1 MHHKTMPYRIF
12 TVINTCFLIFLA
24 VMCIVPLIHV
34 LAVSF
39 SSKSAADANLVG
51 LWPQQFTLEAYK
63 KTIDNPLFLHSI
75 WVSVKRTILGTALTL
90 LVTFLAAYPLSKETS
105 VFRSRNIYSWLFV
118 FSMVFTGGLVPFY
131 IVIQKLGLID
141 SFWVL
146 VLPSAVNTF
155 LIILMLNFFRG
166 IPKELEEASLI
177 DGAGHFTTLFRIFL
191 PISLPSI
198 ATIGLFSMVYH
209 WNSWF
214 DGLLYLNNNS
224 QFPLATFLQTVIIQ
238 RDMSSMSMSPKEMEL
253 LSQTTVNAAQIFIGA
268 APILI
273 VYPFLQKYFVK
284 GMTLGSVKE

>member
-1 MHHKTMPYRIF
+1 MYYKTTGYRIF
-12 TVINTCFLIFLA
+12 NVFNIALLILLA

-39 SSKSAADANLVG
+39 SSKAAADANLVG
-51 LWPQQFTLEAYK
+51 LWPIQFSVEAYK
-63 KTIDNPLFLHSI
+63 KTMFNPVFLHSI
-75 WVSVKRTILGTALTL
+75 WISVLRTVIGTAITL
-90 LVTFLAAYPLSKETS
+90 FLTFLAAYPLSKEES
-105 VFRSRNIYSWLFV
+105 VFKGRTIYSWLFV

-146 VLPSAVNTF
+146 VLPGAVNTF
-155 LIILMLNFFRG
+155 LVILMMNFFRG
-166 IPKELEEASLI
+166 IPKELEEAAFM
-177 DGAGHFTTLFRIFL
+177 DGAGPFRTLFTMYL
-191 PISLPSI
+191 PISMPSI
-198 ATIGLFSMVYH
+198 ATITLFSMVFH

-214 DGLLYLNNNS
+214 DGLLYLNNSN

-238 RDMSSMSMSPKEMEL
+238 QDMSSMSASPKEMEL
-253 LSQTTVNAAQIFIGA
+253 ISQTTVKAAQIFIGA

-273 VYPFLQKYFVK
+273 VYPFLQKFFVK